1 MNTNIS
7 KIVDEWSYRLSLIE
21 GHDGL
26 PDIESYSDLTVLKS
40 ILTEYEWPIEACFEL
55 FKKIGNKVIIGEMS
69 LDQKNVE
76 KIYPKKDFPKYR
88 GSRKVKPFSKAILNS
103 ANVWIA
109 DYIKK
114 LEAKKFGLGKA
125 ILDTTTKQNIPQI
138 KGGKPNRI
146 QYTVEFPE
154 IGRDG
159 RKEIFAAAKSLTGDK
174 YKTKYTKSK
183 TAGSSAGSVIY
194 NGKGGYADREDL
206 EIWVSFK
213 GGKSSKTAGKTSTN
227 VKEGF
232 VGLFFQSKWTT
243 VVTKDNIGECVK
255 DLLGTVDSLAGE
267 NSTTKS
273 ALKKYLKTIPSSNP
287 SKAFLDELN
296 QPLSTSTTLKEKYST
311 WTWERATDFDKVRKK
326 GAEICGV
333 KADKWNPGDV
343 YLVNG
348 SLKTKTGP
356 GTTIT
361 TKIAPLNAQFVT
373 KWNDTDG
380 EAVSVSLKQKSAQA
394 GKGKSYLKKVDG
406 DLSVFDY
413 NLTKEEQNTLGED
426 RETWA
431 AAYMEQ
437 IDTWRAEIKS
447 TLPPKLYDYKSGKSL
462 MTSFDG
468 SDDSAEFVFQ
478 KYASMKM
485 FKFMVESDKVK
496 DGSIFVDTA
505 AFAAGLTGFNPTFFK
520 IKSKSTG
527 AKAPVERYVGNGG
540 LEYVDKIKITDTN
553 SNAGILF
560 TFKVKNPIM
569 GTADVDLNIRFNGS
583 TQATLELLSVKW

>member
-1 MNTNIS
+1 M
-7 KIVDEWSYRLSLIE
+7 
-21 GHDGL
+21 
-26 PDIESYSDLTVLKS
+26 
-40 ILTEYEWPIEACFEL
+40 
-55 FKKIGNKVIIGEMS
+55 
-69 LDQKNVE
+69 
-76 KIYPKKDFPKYR
+76 
-88 GSRKVKPFSKAILNS
+88 
-103 ANVWIA
+103 
-109 DYIKK
+109 
-114 LEAKKFGLGKA
+114 LG
-125 ILDTTTKQNIPQI
+125 I
-138 KGGKPNRI
+138 
-146 QYTVEFPE
+146 
-154 IGRDG
+154 
-159 RKEIFAAAKSLTGDK
+159 
-174 YKTKYTKSK
+174 
-183 TAGSSAGSVIY
+183 
-194 NGKGGYADREDL
+194 
-206 EIWVSFK
+206 
-213 GGKSSKTAGKTSTN
+213 
-227 VKEGF
+227 
-232 VGLFFQSKWTT
+232 
-243 VVTKDNIGECVK
+243 
-255 DLLGTVDSLAGE
+255 VDSLAGE

-373 KWNDTDG
+373 KWGDTDG

-447 TLPPKLYDYKSGKSL
+447 TLPPKLYDYKPGKNL

-496 DGSIFVDTA
+496 DGSIF
-505 AFAAGLTGFNPTFFK
+505 L
-520 IKSKSTG
+520 
-527 AKAPVERYVGNGG
+527 
-540 LEYVDKIKITDTN
+540 
-553 SNAGILF
+553 
-560 TFKVKNPIM
+560 KNK
-569 GTADVDLNIRFNGS
+569 LC
-583 TQATLELLSVKW
+583 